1 MLTFKQLEAIYW
13 VVELGGFAQAASRL
27 NTTQSAVSKR
37 VQELETLFDTPLFDR
52 TMRTARLSDKGSE
65 MYAIAKG
72 LLDQRN
78 SAVERFSRPD
88 VIERRLR
95 IGVTEV
101 AAMTWMPALM
111 ARIRVAYPRVI
122 IELEADAMVPL
133 RDKLLAGEL
142 DLIVV
147 PAELEDNRFAK
158 EVVGKVEMGWMCKP
172 GLVSRK
178 TTQLQ
183 ELTEHTFLVEGARSG
198 TGRIF
203 SRWLKS
209 LGVTPANTIVSSNL
223 VAIVAMTVSGLGV
236 SRLPHKCLSPMINAG
251 LLQVFKVTPQAP
263 DIPYVAA
270 FKKELRSTFL
280 DAIVDLVKEC
290 CDFSQAFQID
300 MVTRRRKQPP

>member
-1 MLTFKQLEAIYW
+1 MLTFKQLEAVYW
-13 VVELGGFAQAASRL
+13 VVELGGFAQAVSRL

-37 VQELETLFDTPLFDR
+37 VQELKALFDTPLFDR
-52 TMRTARLSDKGSE
+52 SLRTARLSEKGTE
-65 MYAIAKG
+65 MYLIAKN

-78 SAVERFSRPD
+78 TAVERFSRPD

-111 ARIRVAYPRVI
+111 ARIRLAYPRVI

-133 RDKLLAGEL
+133 RDKLLAGDL

-147 PAELEDNRFAK
+147 PSELEDSRFVK
-158 EVVGKVEMGWMCKP
+158 EVVGQVEMGWMCKP
-172 GLVSRK
+172 GLVARK
-178 TTQLQ
+178 TMKIHDLV
-183 ELTEHTFLVEGARSG
+183 EHTFLVEGARSG

-203 SRWLKS
+203 NRWLKG
-209 LGVTPANTIVSSNL
+209 LGVQPANTIVSSNL
-223 VAIVAMTVSGLGV
+223 VAIIAMTVSGLGV
-236 SRLPHKCLSPMINAG
+236 SRLPHKCLSPMIDAG

-280 DAIVDLVKEC
+280 DDIVSLVKQC

-300 MVTRRRKQPP
+300 TATRRR

>member
-13 VVELGGFAQAASRL
+13 VVELGGFAQAAARL

-52 TMRTARLSDKGSE
+52 TLRTARLSEKGQE
-65 MYAIAKG
+65 MYQIAKS
-72 LLDQRN
+72 LLAQRN
-78 SAVERFSRPD
+78 AAVESFSRAD

-111 ARIRVAYPRVI
+111 ARIRLAWPRVI

-147 PAELEDNRFAK
+147 PSELEDSRFVK
-158 EVVGKVEMGWMCKP
+158 EVVGEVEMGWMCKP
-172 GLVSRK
+172 GLVRRK
-178 TTQLQ
+178 TLPLV
-183 ELTEHTFLVEGARSG
+183 ELTEHTFLVEGTRSG

-203 SRWLKS
+203 NRWLKS
-209 LGVTPANTIVSSNL
+209 LGVVPANTIVSSNL
-223 VAIVAMTVSGLGV
+223 VSIVAMTVSGLGV
-236 SRLPHKCLSPMINAG
+236 SRLPHKCLSPLISAG

-263 DIPYVAA
+263 DVPYVAA
-270 FKKELRSTFL
+270 YKKELRSAFL
-280 DAIVDLVKEC
+280 DAVVELVKEC

-300 MVTRRRKQPP
+300 TGTARR